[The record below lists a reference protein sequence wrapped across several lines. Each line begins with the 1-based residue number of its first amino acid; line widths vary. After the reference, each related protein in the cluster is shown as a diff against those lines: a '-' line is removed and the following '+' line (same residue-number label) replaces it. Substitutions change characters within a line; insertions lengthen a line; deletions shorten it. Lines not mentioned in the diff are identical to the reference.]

1 MLYKGDTLYLD
12 WLEDGIAE
20 LVFDAPGSVNKLDTA
35 TVASLGEAI
44 GVLEQQSDL
53 KGLLLRSNKAAFI
66 VGADITEFLSL
77 FLVPEEQLSQWL
89 HFANSVFNRLEDLP
103 VPTIAAVNGYALGGG
118 CECVLATD
126 YRLATPDLRIGLPET
141 KLGIMPGFG
150 GSVRM
155 PRMLGADSALEIIAA
170 GKDVGADQALKIG
183 LVDGVVKA
191 EKLVE
196 GAKAVLRQAINGD
209 LDWKAKRQPKLEP
222 LKLSK
227 IEATM
232 SFTIAKGMVAQ
243 TAGKHYPAPITA
255 VKTIEAAAR
264 FGREEALNLENKS
277 FVPLA
282 HTNEA
287 RALVGIFLNDQY
299 VKGKAKKLTKDVE
312 TPKQAA
318 VLGAGIMGGGIAY
331 QSAWKGV
338 PVVMKDINDKSL
350 TLGMTEAAK
359 LLNKQL
365 ERGKIDGLKLAGV
378 ISTIHPTLDYAGFD
392 RVDVVVEAVVEN
404 PKVKKAVLA
413 ETEQKVRPD
422 TVLASNTSTI
432 PISELANAL
441 ERPENFC
448 GMHFFNPVHRM
459 PLVEII
465 RGEKSSDETIA
476 KVVAWASKMGKTPIV
491 VNDCPGFFVNRVL
504 FPYFAGFSQL
514 LRDGAD
520 FRKIDKVMEKQ
531 FGWPMGPAYLLD
543 VVGID
548 TAHHAQ
554 AVMAAGFPQ
563 RMQKDYRDA
572 IDALFD
578 ANRFGQKNGLGFWRY
593 KEDSKGKPKKEEDA
607 AVEDL
612 LAEVSQPKRD
622 FSEEE
627 IIARMMIPM
636 VNEVVRCLEE
646 GIIATPAEAD
656 MALVYGLGFPPFHGG
671 AFRWLDTLGS
681 AKYLDMAQQYQHL
694 GPLYEVP
701 EGLRNKARHNEPYY
715 PPVEPARPV
724 GGVEHMGHVPM
735 SHGVDF
741 HPGLS
746 RNVAKAAGMMGLTAE
761 MLARMHGISR
771 EMQDAFAA
779 RSHARAWAATQSA
792 AFKNEIIPTGGH
804 DADGV
809 LKQFNY
815 DEVIRPETTVEALAT
830 LRPAFDPVNGTVTAG
845 TSSALSDGAA
855 AMLVMSE
862 SRAHELGLK
871 PRARVRSMAVVGCDP
886 SIMGYGPVPASKLAL
901 KKAGLSASDIG
912 VFEMNEAFAAQILPC
927 IKDLGLMEQIDEKI
941 NLNGGAIAL
950 GHPLGCSGARI
961 STTLLNLM
969 ERKDVQFGL
978 ATMCIGLGQGIAT
991 VFERV

>member
-20 LVFDAPGSVNKLDTA
+20 LVFAAPGSVNKLDTA
-35 TVASLGEAI
+35 TVASLGQALD
-44 GVLEQQSDL
+44 VLEKSPNL
-53 KGLLLRSNKAAFI
+53 TGLLLRSDKAAFI

-77 FLVPEEQLSQWL
+77 FQVPEEQLSQWL

-103 VPTIAAVNGYALGGG
+103 VPTISAVNGYALGGG

-141 KLGIMPGFG
+141 RLGIMPGFG
-150 GSVRM
+150 GSVRL
-155 PRMLGADSALEIIAA
+155 PRLLGADSALEIIAA
-170 GKDVGADQALKIG
+170 GKDVGAEQALKIG
-183 LVDGVVKA
+183 LVDGIVTA
-191 EKLVE
+191 EKLRD
-196 GAKAVLRQAINGD
+196 GALTVLRQAIDGD
-209 LDWKAKRQPKLEP
+209 LDWRAKRQPKLEP

-227 IEATM
+227 IEAAM
-232 SFTIAKGMVAQ
+232 SFTIAKGMVMQ
-243 TAGKHYPAPITA
+243 TAGKHYPAPLTA

-264 FGREEALNLENKS
+264 FGRDEALALENQS
-277 FVPLA
+277 FVPLT

-299 VKGKAKKLTKDVE
+299 VKGQAKKLTQNVD

-338 PVVMKDINDKSL
+338 PVLMKDINDKSL
-350 TLGMTEAAK
+350 TLGISEASK

-365 ERGKIDGLKLAGV
+365 ERGKIDGLKLASV
-378 ISTIHPTLDYAGFD
+378 IATIHPTLDYTGFD

-432 PISELANAL
+432 PISELASVL
-441 ERPENFC
+441 QRPENFC

-459 PLVEII
+459 PLVEVI
-465 RGEKSSDETIA
+465 RGEKTSEETLA

-504 FPYFAGFSQL
+504 FPYFAAFSQL

-520 FRKIDKVMEKQ
+520 FRRVDKVMEKQ

-554 AVMAAGFPQ
+554 AVMAAGFPE

-572 IDALFD
+572 IDVLFD
-578 ANRFGQKNGLGFWRY
+578 AGRFGQKNGQGFWRY

-607 AVEDL
+607 AVDGL

-622 FSEEE
+622 FSDEE

-646 GIIATPAEAD
+646 GIIASPAEAD

-671 AFRWLDTLGS
+671 AFRWLDTQGS
-681 AKYLDMAQQYQHL
+681 ASYLDRAQQFAPL
-694 GPLYEVP
+694 GPLYAVP
-701 EGLRNKARHNEPYY
+701 DGLREKARHNEPYY
-715 PPVEPARPV
+715 PPVAPARP
-724 GGVEHMGHVPM
+724 
-735 SHGVDF
+735 
-741 HPGLS
+741 
-746 RNVAKAAGMMGLTAE
+746 A
-761 MLARMHGISR
+761 
-771 EMQDAFAA
+771 
-779 RSHARAWAATQSA
+779 
-792 AFKNEIIPTGGH
+792 
-804 DADGV
+804 GV
-809 LKQFNY
+809 LK
-815 DEVIRPETTVEALAT
+815 
-830 LRPAFDPVNGTVTAG
+830 
-845 TSSALSDGAA
+845 SA
-855 AMLVMSE
+855 
-862 SRAHELGLK
+862 
-871 PRARVRSMAVVGCDP
+871 
-886 SIMGYGPVPASKLAL
+886 
-901 KKAGLSASDIG
+901 
-912 VFEMNEAFAAQILPC
+912 
-927 IKDLGLMEQIDEKI
+927 
-941 NLNGGAIAL
+941 
-950 GHPLGCSGARI
+950 
-961 STTLLNLM
+961 
-969 ERKDVQFGL
+969 
-978 ATMCIGLGQGIAT
+978 
-991 VFERV
+991 

>member
-35 TVASLGEAI
+35 TVASLGEALDVI
-44 GVLEQQSDL
+44 EKEDAL
-53 KGLLLRSNKAAFI
+53 KGLLLRSEKAAFI
-66 VGADITEFLSL
+66 VGADITEFLGL
-77 FLVPEEQLSQWL
+77 FQVPQEQLSQWL
-89 HFANSVFNRLEDLP
+89 AFANSVFNRLEDLP

-118 CECVLATD
+118 CECVLAVD

-155 PRMLGADSALEIIAA
+155 PRLLGADSALEIIAA
-170 GKDVGADQALKIG
+170 GKDVGAEQALKVG
-183 LVDGVVKA
+183 LVDGVVKP
-191 EKLVE
+191 EKLRD
-196 GAKAVLRQAINGD
+196 GAIAVLRQAIAGD

-227 IEATM
+227 IEAAM
-232 SFTIAKGMVAQ
+232 SFTIAKGMVMQ

-255 VKTIEAAAR
+255 VKTIEAAAGL
-264 FGREEALNLENKS
+264 GRDAALELENKS

-282 HTNEA
+282 RSKEA
-287 RALVGIFLNDQY
+287 RALVGIFLNDQF
-299 VKGKAKKLTKDVE
+299 VKGQAKKLTKNVE

-338 PVVMKDINDKSL
+338 PVIMKDINDKSL
-350 TLGMTEAAK
+350 TLGMNEAAK

-378 ISTIHPTLDYAGFD
+378 IATIQPTLEYSGFD

-413 ETEQKVRPD
+413 ETEDKVRPD

-432 PISELANAL
+432 PIGELASVL
-441 ERPENFC
+441 KRPENFC

-459 PLVEII
+459 PLVEVI
-465 RGEKSSDETIA
+465 RGEKTSEQTIA

-520 FRKIDKVMEKQ
+520 FRKVDKVMEKV

-578 ANRFGQKNGLGFWRY
+578 AGRFGQKNGLGFWRY
-593 KEDSKGKPKKEEDA
+593 KEDSKGKPKKEEDPA
-607 AVEDL
+607 IDAL
-612 LAEVSQPKRD
+612 LAEVSQAKRD

-636 VNEVVRCLEE
+636 VNEVARCLEE
-646 GIIATPAEAD
+646 GIIASPAEAD

-681 AKYLDMAQQYQHL
+681 ARYLDMAQQYQQL

-701 EGLRNKARHNEPYY
+701 AGLSSKARANEAYY

-724 GGVEHMGHVPM
+724 GE
-735 SHGVDF
+735 
-741 HPGLS
+741 L
-746 RNVAKAAGMMGLTAE
+746 KTA
-761 MLARMHGISR
+761 
-771 EMQDAFAA
+771 
-779 RSHARAWAATQSA
+779 
-792 AFKNEIIPTGGH
+792 
-804 DADGV
+804 
-809 LKQFNY
+809 
-815 DEVIRPETTVEALAT
+815 
-830 LRPAFDPVNGTVTAG
+830 
-845 TSSALSDGAA
+845 
-855 AMLVMSE
+855 
-862 SRAHELGLK
+862 
-871 PRARVRSMAVVGCDP
+871 
-886 SIMGYGPVPASKLAL
+886 
-901 KKAGLSASDIG
+901 
-912 VFEMNEAFAAQILPC
+912 
-927 IKDLGLMEQIDEKI
+927 
-941 NLNGGAIAL
+941 
-950 GHPLGCSGARI
+950 
-961 STTLLNLM
+961 
-969 ERKDVQFGL
+969 
-978 ATMCIGLGQGIAT
+978 
-991 VFERV
+991 

>member
-35 TVASLGEAI
+35 TVASLGQALD
-44 GVLEQQSDL
+44 VLEKQKDL
-53 KGLLLRSNKAAFI
+53 KGVLLRSEKAAFI
-66 VGADITEFLSL
+66 VGADITEFLGL
-77 FLVPEEQLSQWL
+77 FQVPQEQLSQWL

-103 VPTIAAVNGYALGGG
+103 VPTVSAINGYALGGG

-150 GSVRM
+150 GSVRL
-155 PRMLGADSALEIIAA
+155 PRLLGADSALEIIAA
-170 GKDVGADQALKIG
+170 GKDVGAEEAQKIG
-183 LVDGVVKA
+183 LVDGVVKP
-191 EKLVE
+191 EKLRD
-196 GAKAVLRQAINGD
+196 GAIAILRQAISGD
-209 LDWKAKRQPKLEP
+209 LDWKAKRQPKLDP

-232 SFTIAKGMVAQ
+232 SFTIAKGMVMQ

-264 FGREEALNLENKS
+264 LGRDQALVLENQS

-282 HTNEA
+282 HSNEA
-287 RALVGIFLNDQY
+287 RALVGIFLNDQF
-299 VKGKAKKLTKDVE
+299 VKAQAKKLTKNVE

-338 PVVMKDINDKSL
+338 PVIMKDINDKSL
-350 TLGMTEAAK
+350 TLGMNEAAK

-365 ERGKIDGLKLAGV
+365 ERGKINGLKLAGV
-378 ISTIHPTLDYAGFD
+378 ISTIHPTLDYAGFE

-413 ETEQKVRPD
+413 ETEDKVRAD

-432 PISELANAL
+432 PIGELASVL
-441 ERPENFC
+441 KRPENFC

-459 PLVEII
+459 PLVEVI
-465 RGEKSSDETIA
+465 RGEKTSDETIA

-520 FRKIDKVMEKQ
+520 FHKVDKVMEKV

-572 IDALFD
+572 IDALFES
-578 ANRFGQKNGLGFWRY
+578 NRYGQKNGLGFWRY
-593 KEDSKGKPKKEEDA
+593 KEDSKGKPKKEEDP
-607 AVEDL
+607 AVEAL

-622 FSEEE
+622 FSDEE

-681 AKYLDMAQQYQHL
+681 AKYLDMAQQYQQL

-701 EGLRNKARHNEPYY
+701 EGLRNKARHNEAYY

-724 GGVEHMGHVPM
+724 GE
-735 SHGVDF
+735 
-741 HPGLS
+741 L
-746 RNVAKAAGMMGLTAE
+746 KTA
-761 MLARMHGISR
+761 
-771 EMQDAFAA
+771 
-779 RSHARAWAATQSA
+779 
-792 AFKNEIIPTGGH
+792 
-804 DADGV
+804 
-809 LKQFNY
+809 
-815 DEVIRPETTVEALAT
+815 
-830 LRPAFDPVNGTVTAG
+830 
-845 TSSALSDGAA
+845 
-855 AMLVMSE
+855 
-862 SRAHELGLK
+862 
-871 PRARVRSMAVVGCDP
+871 
-886 SIMGYGPVPASKLAL
+886 
-901 KKAGLSASDIG
+901 
-912 VFEMNEAFAAQILPC
+912 
-927 IKDLGLMEQIDEKI
+927 
-941 NLNGGAIAL
+941 
-950 GHPLGCSGARI
+950 
-961 STTLLNLM
+961 
-969 ERKDVQFGL
+969 
-978 ATMCIGLGQGIAT
+978 
-991 VFERV
+991 

>member
-1 MLYKGDTLYLD
+1 MLYKGDTLYVN

-35 TVASLGEAI
+35 TVASLGHALD
-44 GVLEQQSDL
+44 VLEKQSEL
-53 KGLLLRSNKAAFI
+53 KGLLLRSEKAAFI

-77 FLVPEEQLSQWL
+77 FLVPQEQLSQWL

-103 VPTIAAVNGYALGGG
+103 VPTLSAVNGYALGGG

-126 YRLATPDLRIGLPET
+126 YRVATPDLRIGLPET

-150 GSVRM
+150 GSVRL
-155 PRMLGADSALEIIAA
+155 PRLLGADSALEIIAA
-170 GKDVGADQALKIG
+170 GKDVGADQALSIG
-183 LVDGVVKA
+183 LVDAVVKP

-196 GAKAVLRQAINGD
+196 GALSVLRQAIKGE
-209 LDWKAKRQPKLEP
+209 LDWKAKRAPKLEP
-222 LKLSK
+222 LHLSK

-232 SFTIAKGMVAQ
+232 SFTIAKGMVMQ

-255 VKTIEAAAR
+255 VKTIEAAATL
-264 FGREEALNLENKS
+264 GREEALKLENQS

-282 HTNEA
+282 HTPQA

-299 VKGKAKKLTKDVE
+299 VKSLAKKQSGTVE

-338 PVVMKDINDKSL
+338 PVIMKDINDKSL

-365 ERGKIDGLKLAGV
+365 ERGKINGLKMAGV
-378 ISTIHPTLDYAGFD
+378 ISTIHPTLDYAGFE

-413 ETEQKVRPD
+413 ETEDKIRPD

-432 PISELANAL
+432 PISELASAL
-441 ERPENFC
+441 KRPENFC

-459 PLVEII
+459 PLVEVI
-465 RGEKSSDETIA
+465 RGEKTSDDTIA

-520 FRKIDKVMEKQ
+520 FRQIDKVMEKQ

-563 RMQKDYRDA
+563 RMAKDYRDA
-572 IDALFD
+572 IDALFE
-578 ANRFGQKNGLGFWRY
+578 AGRYGQKNGLGFWRY
-593 KEDSKGKPKKEEDA
+593 KEDSKGKPRKEQDD
-607 AVEDL
+607 AVESL
-612 LAEVSQPKRD
+612 LADVSQTKRE
-622 FSEEE
+622 FSDEE

-646 GIIATPAEAD
+646 GVIASPAEAD

-681 AKYLDMAQQYQHL
+681 AKYLDMAQQYEHL
-694 GPLYEVP
+694 GPLYAVP
-701 EGLRNKARHNEPYY
+701 DGLRAKARLNEPYY

-724 GGVEHMGHVPM
+724 G
-735 SHGVDF
+735 D
-741 HPGLS
+741 L
-746 RNVAKAAGMMGLTAE
+746 KTA
-761 MLARMHGISR
+761 
-771 EMQDAFAA
+771 
-779 RSHARAWAATQSA
+779 
-792 AFKNEIIPTGGH
+792 
-804 DADGV
+804 
-809 LKQFNY
+809 
-815 DEVIRPETTVEALAT
+815 
-830 LRPAFDPVNGTVTAG
+830 
-845 TSSALSDGAA
+845 
-855 AMLVMSE
+855 
-862 SRAHELGLK
+862 
-871 PRARVRSMAVVGCDP
+871 
-886 SIMGYGPVPASKLAL
+886 
-901 KKAGLSASDIG
+901 
-912 VFEMNEAFAAQILPC
+912 
-927 IKDLGLMEQIDEKI
+927 
-941 NLNGGAIAL
+941 
-950 GHPLGCSGARI
+950 
-961 STTLLNLM
+961 
-969 ERKDVQFGL
+969 
-978 ATMCIGLGQGIAT
+978 
-991 VFERV
+991 

>member
-20 LVFDAPGSVNKLDTA
+20 LVFAAPGSVNKLDTA
-35 TVASLGEAI
+35 TVASLGQALD
-44 GVLEQQSDL
+44 VLEKSSGL
-53 KGLLLRSNKAAFI
+53 TGLLLRSDKAAFI

-77 FLVPEEQLSQWL
+77 FQVPQEQLSQWL

-103 VPTIAAVNGYALGGG
+103 VPTISAVNGYALGGG

-150 GSVRM
+150 GSVRL
-155 PRMLGADSALEIIAA
+155 PRLLGADSALEIIAA
-170 GKDVGADQALKIG
+170 GKDVSAEQALKIG
-183 LVDGVVKA
+183 LVDGIVTA
-191 EKLVE
+191 EKLRD
-196 GAKAVLRQAINGD
+196 GALAVLRQAISGD
-209 LDWKAKRQPKLEP
+209 LDWRAKRQPKLEP

-227 IEATM
+227 IEAAM
-232 SFTIAKGMVAQ
+232 SFTIAKGMVMQ
-243 TAGKHYPAPITA
+243 TAGKHYPAPLTA

-264 FGREEALNLENKS
+264 FGRDEALVLENQS

-299 VKGKAKKLTKDVE
+299 VKGQAKKLTQNVD

-338 PVVMKDINDKSL
+338 PVLMKDINDKSL
-350 TLGMTEAAK
+350 TLGISEASK

-378 ISTIHPTLDYAGFD
+378 IATIHPTLDYTGFD

-432 PISELANAL
+432 PISELASVL
-441 ERPENFC
+441 QRPENFC

-459 PLVEII
+459 PLVEVI
-465 RGEKSSDETIA
+465 RGEKTSEETLA

-504 FPYFAGFSQL
+504 FPYFAAFSQL

-520 FRKIDKVMEKQ
+520 FRRVDKVMEKQ

-554 AVMAAGFPQ
+554 AVMAAGFPE

-572 IDALFD
+572 IDVLFD
-578 ANRFGQKNGLGFWRY
+578 AGRFGQKNGQGFWRY

-607 AVEDL
+607 AVDGL
-612 LAEVSQPKRD
+612 LAEVSQPTRN
-622 FSEEE
+622 FSDEE

-646 GIIATPAEAD
+646 GIIASPAEAD

-671 AFRWLDTLGS
+671 AFRWLDTQGS
-681 AKYLDMAQQYQHL
+681 ASYLDRAQQFAAL
-694 GPLYEVP
+694 GPLYVVP
-701 EGLRNKARHNEPYY
+701 DGLREKARHNEPYY
-715 PPVEPARPV
+715 PPVAPARP
-724 GGVEHMGHVPM
+724 
-735 SHGVDF
+735 
-741 HPGLS
+741 
-746 RNVAKAAGMMGLTAE
+746 A
-761 MLARMHGISR
+761 
-771 EMQDAFAA
+771 
-779 RSHARAWAATQSA
+779 
-792 AFKNEIIPTGGH
+792 
-804 DADGV
+804 GV
-809 LKQFNY
+809 LK
-815 DEVIRPETTVEALAT
+815 
-830 LRPAFDPVNGTVTAG
+830 
-845 TSSALSDGAA
+845 SA
-855 AMLVMSE
+855 
-862 SRAHELGLK
+862 
-871 PRARVRSMAVVGCDP
+871 
-886 SIMGYGPVPASKLAL
+886 
-901 KKAGLSASDIG
+901 
-912 VFEMNEAFAAQILPC
+912 
-927 IKDLGLMEQIDEKI
+927 
-941 NLNGGAIAL
+941 
-950 GHPLGCSGARI
+950 
-961 STTLLNLM
+961 
-969 ERKDVQFGL
+969 
-978 ATMCIGLGQGIAT
+978 
-991 VFERV
+991 

>member
-20 LVFDAPGSVNKLDTA
+20 LVFSAPGSVNKLDTA
-35 TVASLGEAI
+35 TVASLGEAL
-44 GVLEQQSDL
+44 GVVEKQADL
-53 KGLLLRSNKAAFI
+53 KGLLLRSDKAAFI

-77 FLVPEEQLSQWL
+77 FQVPQEQLSQWL

-103 VPTIAAVNGYALGGG
+103 VPTISAVNGYALGGG

-126 YRLATPDLRIGLPET
+126 YRLATPELRIGLPET

-155 PRMLGADSALEIIAA
+155 PRLLGADSALEIIAA
-170 GKDVGADQALKIG
+170 GKDVDAAQALKIG
-183 LVDGVVKA
+183 LVDGIVKP
-191 EKLVE
+191 EKLRD
-196 GAKAVLRQAINGD
+196 GAVAILRQAINGD

-227 IEATM
+227 IEAAM
-232 SFTIAKGMVAQ
+232 SFSIAKAMVMQ
-243 TAGKHYPAPITA
+243 TAGKHYPAPLTA
-255 VKTIEAAAR
+255 VKTIEAAAKY
-264 FGREEALNLENKS
+264 GREEALKLENQS

-299 VKGKAKKLTKDVE
+299 VKGQAKKLTKD
-312 TPKQAA
+312 TDAPQQAA

-338 PVVMKDINDKSL
+338 PVIMKDINDKSL
-350 TLGMTEAAK
+350 TLGMNEAAK

-378 ISTIHPTLDYAGFD
+378 IGTIHPTLDYAGFE

-404 PKVKKAVLA
+404 PKVKKAVLT
-413 ETEQKVRPD
+413 ETESRVRPD

-432 PISELANAL
+432 PISELASVL
-441 ERPENFC
+441 QRPENFC

-465 RGEKSSDETIA
+465 RGEKTADSTIA

-554 AVMAAGFPQ
+554 AVMAEGFPQ

-572 IDALFD
+572 IEALFD
-578 ANRFGQKNGLGFWRY
+578 AGRFGQKNGQGFWRY
-593 KEDSKGKPKKEEDA
+593 KEDSKGKPKKEEDS
-607 AVEDL
+607 AVDEL
-612 LAEVSQPKRD
+612 LAGVSQPKRD
-622 FSEEE
+622 FSDEE

-646 GIIATPAEAD
+646 GIIASPAEAD

-671 AFRWLDTLGS
+671 AFRWLDTQGS

-694 GPLYEVP
+694 GPLYQVP
-701 EGLRNKARHNEPYY
+701 EGLHEKARHNEPYY
-715 PPVEPARPV
+715 PLAEPARPV
-724 GGVEHMGHVPM
+724 IETQ
-735 SHGVDF
+735 
-741 HPGLS
+741 
-746 RNVAKAAGMMGLTAE
+746 TA
-761 MLARMHGISR
+761 
-771 EMQDAFAA
+771 
-779 RSHARAWAATQSA
+779 
-792 AFKNEIIPTGGH
+792 
-804 DADGV
+804 
-809 LKQFNY
+809 
-815 DEVIRPETTVEALAT
+815 
-830 LRPAFDPVNGTVTAG
+830 
-845 TSSALSDGAA
+845 
-855 AMLVMSE
+855 
-862 SRAHELGLK
+862 
-871 PRARVRSMAVVGCDP
+871 
-886 SIMGYGPVPASKLAL
+886 
-901 KKAGLSASDIG
+901 
-912 VFEMNEAFAAQILPC
+912 
-927 IKDLGLMEQIDEKI
+927 
-941 NLNGGAIAL
+941 
-950 GHPLGCSGARI
+950 
-961 STTLLNLM
+961 
-969 ERKDVQFGL
+969 
-978 ATMCIGLGQGIAT
+978 
-991 VFERV
+991 

>member
-1 MLYKGDTLYLD
+1 MLYKGDTLYVN

-35 TVASLGEAI
+35 TVASLGHALD
-44 GVLEQQSDL
+44 VLEKQSEL
-53 KGLLLRSNKAAFI
+53 KGLLLRSEKAAFI

-77 FLVPEEQLSQWL
+77 FLVPQEQLSQWL

-103 VPTIAAVNGYALGGG
+103 VPTLSAVNGYALGGG

-126 YRLATPDLRIGLPET
+126 YRVATPDLRIGLPET

-150 GSVRM
+150 GSVRL
-155 PRMLGADSALEIIAA
+155 PRLLGADSALEIIAA
-170 GKDVGADQALKIG
+170 GKDVGADQALSIG
-183 LVDGVVKA
+183 LVDAVVKP

-196 GAKAVLRQAINGD
+196 GALSVLRQAIKGE
-209 LDWKAKRQPKLEP
+209 LDWKAKRAPKLEP
-222 LKLSK
+222 LHLSK

-232 SFTIAKGMVAQ
+232 SFTIAKGMVMQ

-255 VKTIEAAAR
+255 VKTIEAAATL
-264 FGREEALNLENKS
+264 GREEALKLENQS

-282 HTNEA
+282 HTPQA
-287 RALVGIFLNDQY
+287 RSLVGIFLNDQY
-299 VKGKAKKLTKDVE
+299 VKSLAKKQSGTVE

-338 PVVMKDINDKSL
+338 PVIMKDINDKSL

-365 ERGKIDGLKLAGV
+365 ERGKINGLKMAGV
-378 ISTIHPTLDYAGFD
+378 ISTIHPTLDYAGFE

-413 ETEQKVRPD
+413 ETEDKIRPD

-432 PISELANAL
+432 PISELASAL
-441 ERPENFC
+441 KRPENFC

-459 PLVEII
+459 PLVEVI
-465 RGEKSSDETIA
+465 RGEKTSDDTIA

-520 FRKIDKVMEKQ
+520 FRQIDKVMEKQ

-563 RMQKDYRDA
+563 RMAKDYRDA
-572 IDALFD
+572 IDALFE
-578 ANRFGQKNGLGFWRY
+578 AGRYGQKNGLGFWRY
-593 KEDSKGKPKKEEDA
+593 KEDSKGKPRKEQDE
-607 AVEDL
+607 AVESL
-612 LAEVSQPKRD
+612 LADVSQTKRE
-622 FSEEE
+622 FSDEE

-646 GIIATPAEAD
+646 GVIASPAEAD

-681 AKYLDMAQQYQHL
+681 AKYLDMAQQYEHL
-694 GPLYEVP
+694 GPLYAVP
-701 EGLRNKARHNEPYY
+701 DGLRAKARLNEPYY

-724 GGVEHMGHVPM
+724 G
-735 SHGVDF
+735 D
-741 HPGLS
+741 L
-746 RNVAKAAGMMGLTAE
+746 KTA
-761 MLARMHGISR
+761 
-771 EMQDAFAA
+771 
-779 RSHARAWAATQSA
+779 
-792 AFKNEIIPTGGH
+792 
-804 DADGV
+804 
-809 LKQFNY
+809 
-815 DEVIRPETTVEALAT
+815 
-830 LRPAFDPVNGTVTAG
+830 
-845 TSSALSDGAA
+845 
-855 AMLVMSE
+855 
-862 SRAHELGLK
+862 
-871 PRARVRSMAVVGCDP
+871 
-886 SIMGYGPVPASKLAL
+886 
-901 KKAGLSASDIG
+901 
-912 VFEMNEAFAAQILPC
+912 
-927 IKDLGLMEQIDEKI
+927 
-941 NLNGGAIAL
+941 
-950 GHPLGCSGARI
+950 
-961 STTLLNLM
+961 
-969 ERKDVQFGL
+969 
-978 ATMCIGLGQGIAT
+978 
-991 VFERV
+991 